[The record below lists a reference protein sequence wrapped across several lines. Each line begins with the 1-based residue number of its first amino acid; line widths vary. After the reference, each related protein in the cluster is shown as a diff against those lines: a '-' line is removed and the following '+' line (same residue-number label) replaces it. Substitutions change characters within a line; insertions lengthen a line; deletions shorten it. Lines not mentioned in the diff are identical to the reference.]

1 MKFCIPTAITCMAL
15 SFCSAAV
22 DVALRGS
29 VDHEND
35 IAELDLATLKHGGK
49 YLHTLDG
56 TSTDANLIAPLVTDL
71 NTGIICASYAI
82 KSVSCNNYIRARP
95 DGEVDT
101 QTYVGSWERFTIQDL
116 GSGLYSIKSVAHGT
130 YLRAQ
135 KEGSVVPPGVRK
147 DPIVDLQT
155 YVGSFEKFK
164 LEYEDGGVVS
174 IRSKHGTYVNVY
186 LGGKSSTV
194 TVQAQKGKWVKFELV
209 CLV

>member
-1 MKFCIPTAITCMAL
+1 MAL

-29 VDHEND
+29 VAHEND
-35 IAELDLATLKHGGK
+35 IAELDLATLKHAGK

-82 KSVSCNNYIRARP
+82 KSVKCNNYIRAHSSRK
-95 DGEVDT
+95 VDT

-135 KEGSVVPPGVRK
+135 KEASFFK
-147 DPIVDLQT
+147 QDPMVKLQT
-155 YVGSFEKFK
+155 YVGSFEKFE
-164 LEYEDGGVVS
+164 LESEKGVVS
-174 IRSKHGTYVNVY
+174 LLSTHGTYVSAVPGTGSGEDTNVDLQTY
-186 LGGKSSTV
+186 SGS
-194 TVQAQKGKWVKFELV
+194 WEKFELV

>member
-1 MKFCIPTAITCMAL
+1 MAL

-29 VDHEND
+29 VAHEND
-35 IAELDLATLKHGGK
+35 IAELDLATLKHAGK

-82 KSVSCNNYIRARP
+82 KSVKCNNYIRAHSSRK
-95 DGEVDT
+95 VDT

-116 GSGLYSIKSVAHGT
+116 GSGLYSIKSVAHST
-130 YLRAQ
+130 YLRAGKEVMNNFHCNVDLQ
-135 KEGSVVPPGVRK
+135 TKVGSYEKFELESEKGAVSLRSTHGSYVRAEPGGEGSN
-147 DPIVDLQT
+147 VDLQT
-155 YVGSFEKFK
+155 YSGSWE
-164 LEYEDGGVVS
+164 
-174 IRSKHGTYVNVY
+174 
-186 LGGKSSTV
+186 
-194 TVQAQKGKWVKFELV
+194 KFELV

>member
-1 MKFCIPTAITCMAL
+1 MAL

-29 VDHEND
+29 VAHEND
-35 IAELDLATLKHGGK
+35 IAELDLATLKHAGK

-82 KSVSCNNYIRARP
+82 KSVKCNNYIRAHSSRK
-95 DGEVDT
+95 VDT

-116 GSGLYSIKSVAHGT
+116 GSGLYSIKSEAHGT
-130 YLRAQ
+130 YLRAA
-135 KEGSVVPPGVRK
+135 KNGEGRYFPN
-147 DPIVDLQT
+147 VDLQT
-155 YVGSFEKFK
+155 YVGSYEKFE
-164 LEYEDGGVVS
+164 LESEKGVVS
-174 IRSKHGTYVNVY
+174 LLSTHGTYVSAVPGTGSGEDTNVDLQTY
-186 LGGKSSTV
+186 SGS
-194 TVQAQKGKWVKFELV
+194 WEKFELV

>member
-1 MKFCIPTAITCMAL
+1 MKFCIPTAITFMAL

-35 IAELDLATLKHGGK
+35 IAELDLATLKHAGK

-82 KSVSCNNYIRARP
+82 KSVAQNTYIRARP
-95 DGEVDT
+95 SGKVDT

-116 GSGLYSIKSVAHGT
+116 ESGLYSIKSVAHGT

-135 KEGSVVPPGVRK
+135 KEASVGQQ
-147 DPIVDLQT
+147 DPMVSLQT
-155 YVGSFEKFK
+155 YVGSFEKFE
-164 LEYEDGGVVS
+164 LEFENGVVRLLS
-174 IRSKHGTYVNVY
+174 TNGTYVS
-186 LGGKSSTV
+186 LLEGGGEGGDVVLT
-194 TVQAQKGKWVKFELV
+194 GIWEKFELV